1 MHGNTALFLLVFP
14 GWLSP
19 NNRNAGGMDLR
30 HTVATNLRRMRRE
43 RGLSQEALAWDAG
56 INRSH
61 MAVIET
67 GKSWVRLD
75 IIAKLAAA
83 LEVEPH
89 ELLVAPAKRGRR

>member
-1 MHGNTALFLLVFP
+1 MLA
-14 GWLSP
+14 
-19 NNRNAGGMDLR
+19 AMDLR
-30 HTVATNLRRMRRE
+30 QIVATNLRRIRRE

-56 INRSH
+56 VNRSH

-75 IIAKLAAA
+75 IVAKLAAA

-89 ELLVAPAKRGRR
+89 ELLLPPKRGRRTQAAKSSTPAPSRSRAG

>member
-1 MHGNTALFLLVFP
+1 
-14 GWLSP
+14 
-19 NNRNAGGMDLR
+19 MDLR
-30 HTVATNLRRMRRE
+30 QTVATNLRRMRRE

-89 ELLVAPAKRGRR
+89 ELLVMPKRGRRP

>member
-1 MHGNTALFLLVFP
+1 
-14 GWLSP
+14 
-19 NNRNAGGMDLR
+19 MDFRQIL
-30 HTVATNLRRMRRE
+30 ATNLRRMRRAK
-43 RGLSQEALAWDAG
+43 GLSQEALAWDAG

-75 IIAKLAAA
+75 IIVKLASA

-89 ELLVAPAKRGRR
+89 ELLLPPRRGRRGG